1 MSKSTII
8 KKISYSVFAN
18 VISLLVSIFMV
29 IIVPKFLSLEDYGLW
44 QLFLFYYS
52 YIGFFHF
59 GWEDG
64 IYLRYAGNSFE
75 TLDSKLFAGQLYG
88 IIVLQ
93 LLVSAVVL
101 TGSMWVINDPIKQRV
116 LWCIVFI
123 IPFVNFNNACN
134 QIMQFTDLYFAKVFS
149 IVSVSLV
156 GAYWC
161 KSLLKLHFYP
171 LKESLKEA
179 SINLSVGSKLMFA
192 NIASMLII
200 GIVRYGI
207 SIGWDITTFGKI
219 SLTLNVSN
227 FLMVFISAVSVVLFP
242 LLKHMEW
249 GQLSNL
255 YIRIRN
261 CLSIL
266 ILGAMIFYY
275 PMKSLLSWWLPKYAD
290 SLIYMAVLFPVC
302 LFECKVTLL
311 VNTYLKSMRQE
322 ALILKINGIAVISSM
337 MLTVVSVALFHNLTM
352 AVFSIVFLYAGRCF
366 LAEYHLQKLLSLNLR
381 KDMMQEMLLVLVF
394 IATGWKL
401 NSWMTMIIY
410 ALCYG
415 CYFILNRSKVHDVI
429 MLIKK

>member
-1 MSKSTII
+1 MAFILDTQGILLKHWIPSFLQGNYMESLCFSFLFQLLFLLVLCGLLMTL
-8 KKISYSVFAN
+8 SSSVSFGVSSSLSHSLILTMP
-18 VISLLVSIFMV
+18 VIRLCSLLTASNGMPHSCCWKERSCFR
-29 IIVPKFLSLEDYGLW
+29 PS
-44 QLFLFYYS
+44 S
-52 YIGFFHF
+52 Y
-59 GWEDG
+59 
-64 IYLRYAGNSFE
+64 A
-75 TLDSKLFAGQLYG
+75 
-88 IIVLQ
+88 LQ
-93 LLVSAVVL
+93 PASG
-101 TGSMWVINDPIKQRV
+101 TFSH
-116 LWCIVFI
+116 
-123 IPFVNFNNACN
+123 
-134 QIMQFTDLYFAKVFS
+134 LYFAKVFS

>member
-1 MSKSTII
+1 
-8 KKISYSVFAN
+8 
-18 VISLLVSIFMV
+18 
-29 IIVPKFLSLEDYGLW
+29 
-44 QLFLFYYS
+44 
-52 YIGFFHF
+52 
-59 GWEDG
+59 
-64 IYLRYAGNSFE
+64 
-75 TLDSKLFAGQLYG
+75 
-88 IIVLQ
+88 
-93 LLVSAVVL
+93 
-101 TGSMWVINDPIKQRV
+101 
-116 LWCIVFI
+116 
-123 IPFVNFNNACN
+123 
-134 QIMQFTDLYFAKVFS
+134 
-149 IVSVSLV
+149 
-156 GAYWC
+156 
-161 KSLLKLHFYP
+161 
-171 LKESLKEA
+171 
-179 SINLSVGSKLMFA
+179 MFA

-322 ALILKINGIAVISSM
+322 A
-337 MLTVVSVALFHNLTM
+337 
-352 AVFSIVFLYAGRCF
+352 
-366 LAEYHLQKLLSLNLR
+366 
-381 KDMMQEMLLVLVF
+381 
-394 IATGWKL
+394 
-401 NSWMTMIIY
+401 
-410 ALCYG
+410 
-415 CYFILNRSKVHDVI
+415 
-429 MLIKK
+429 

>member
-1 MSKSTII
+1 MRSGLSSIYMIRTGLRLVQMLGITRSRLTTSCNECPVPIFSSICFLRIRFRWIQMRGAPTSTDDRR
-8 KKISYSVFAN
+8 K
-18 VISLLVSIFMV
+18 
-29 IIVPKFLSLEDYGLW
+29 
-44 QLFLFYYS
+44 
-52 YIGFFHF
+52 
-59 GWEDG
+59 
-64 IYLRYAGNSFE
+64 
-75 TLDSKLFAGQLYG
+75 
-88 IIVLQ
+88 
-93 LLVSAVVL
+93 
-101 TGSMWVINDPIKQRV
+101 
-116 LWCIVFI
+116 
-123 IPFVNFNNACN
+123 
-134 QIMQFTDLYFAKVFS
+134 
-149 IVSVSLV
+149 
-156 GAYWC
+156 
-161 KSLLKLHFYP
+161 
-171 LKESLKEA
+171 
-179 SINLSVGSKLMFA
+179 
-192 NIASMLII
+192 
-200 GIVRYGI
+200 
-207 SIGWDITTFGKI
+207 
-219 SLTLNVSN
+219 
-227 FLMVFISAVSVVLFP
+227 FP
-242 LLKHMEW
+242 LLRFPNAIVFPSIY
-249 GQLSNL
+249 LF
-255 YIRIRN
+255 RIWLQIGPDARN
-261 CLSIL
+261 NAKQADDVVQDLGTSL